1 MGHASDMADIW
12 QPHFLHV
19 MYSTSYLILI
29 ETLLVINRMIL
40 CTARDN
46 TITNRNQLF
55 SKVLEENNDN
65 TNSIAPNMENS
76 TCNDILKPSF
86 SVITFKQNNNA
97 VVATITKLLTNKLNT
112 S

>member
-12 QPHFLHV
+12 QPHFLHII
-19 MYSTSYLILI
+19 YSTSYLILV

-40 CTARDN
+40 CTVRDN

-55 SKVLEENNDN
+55 SKVLAENNDN
-65 TNSIAPNMENS
+65 TNSIPPNMENS

-86 SVITFKQNNNA
+86 NVTTFKQNNNA
-97 VVATITKLLTNKLNT
+97 VVATITKL
-112 S
+112 

>member
-1 MGHASDMADIW
+1 
-12 QPHFLHV
+12 
-19 MYSTSYLILI
+19 
-29 ETLLVINRMIL
+29 MIL
-40 CTARDN
+40 CTVKDN

-65 TNSIAPNMENS
+65 TNSIPPNMENS
-76 TCNDILKPSF
+76 TYNDILKPSF
-86 SVITFKQNNNA
+86 SVITFKLNNNA